1 MGIIDFFSGDDDH
14 SRVLQTPDPVGKN
27 FGQAFRMGGVA
38 ADIGSAK
45 FRMVAIAVMEG
56 DSITLAAKIYAC
68 TGTPGTDGMQTG
80 EALATSTPIEYTE
93 SSDPFQP
100 DWAEFTF
107 STPYT
112 LEANTNYCLVLECT
126 ALTEVATAQ
135 GIVTSDDTSPTHD
148 GNECYYDGSPGYNAD
163 EDTNFYAYSAVIGWS
178 AKINGVSPGKVN
190 GVAVANIGK
199 ITGV

>member
-1 MGIIDFFSGDDDH
+1 MGIIDYFSGDDDN
-14 SRVLQTPDPVGKN
+14 SRAIQTPDAVGKN

-38 ADIGSAK
+38 KDIVTAK
-45 FRMVAIAVMEG
+45 FRTVVIIGGGA

-68 TGTPGTDGMQTG
+68 SGTPGTDGVQTG
-80 EALATSTPIEYTE
+80 ATLATSTPIEYTE

-112 LEANTNYCLVLECT
+112 LVANTNYCLVLECT
-126 ALTEVATAQ
+126 ALTEVAVAQ
-135 GIVTSDDTSPTHD
+135 AIVTSDDTSPTHD
-148 GNECYYDGSPGYNAD
+148 GNQCYDNGAPGYNVG
-163 EDTNFYAYSAVIGWS
+163 EDTNFYAYSAGWS
-178 AKINGVSPGKVN
+178 GKLCGVSSPGKVN
-190 GVAVANIGK
+190 GIADIGK